1 MITEYASNMEIQRE
15 LGQRIRNLRLYMD
28 ITQAELARRAGI
40 SLKTV
45 GNLESGKDVS
55 LRVLIEALR
64 VLGVVTRLDLLV
76 PQEEIRPSQ
85 VYYSQEVR
93 KRAGRQAV
101 TVREKPEWK
110 WGDET

>member
-1 MITEYASNMEIQRE
+1 MITEYASNMEIQRD
-15 LGQRIRNLRLYMD
+15 LGQRIKSLRLSMN

-64 VLGVVTRLDLLV
+64 VLGIAGRMELLI
-76 PQEEIRPSQ
+76 PQEEMRPSQ
-85 VYYSQEVR
+85 VYYAQEVR
-93 KRAGRQAV
+93 KRAGRQAI
-101 TVREKPEWK
+101 TVQEKPEWK

>member
-15 LGQRIRNLRLYMD
+15 LGQRIRNLRLSMD

-76 PQEEIRPSQ
+76 PQAETRGQ
-85 VYYSQEVR
+85 
-93 KRAGRQAV
+93 AGRNGAGKTGMEV
-101 TVREKPEWK
+101 
-110 WGDET
+110 GG